1 MLTTA
6 QIEFYRENGYV
17 VVPDVI
23 GPDVLAKAR
32 AKLAELI
39 EKSREVTASDA
50 VYDLEDAHTPRHPR
64 VRRIK
69 DPHINGEV
77 YGNLLKSPDITD
89 LVCQL
94 IGPDLRMDHTKL
106 NIKPARGGEPVE
118 WHQDWAFYPHTNDD
132 LLEVGVMIEDCTLE
146 NGPLLM
152 MPGTHRG
159 PVFDHHYEGYFAGAI
174 DPAAAGLDIREA
186 VPITGKA
193 GSITMHHVRLVHGS
207 RDNLSD
213 RDRPLLLFGYC
224 AADAWPLRAD
234 WFQDLES
241 FFAKMVRGKPT
252 LEPRLRDVPVRMPYP
267 PAPNQGSIFENQ
279 KLVKG
284 RSFAKMM

>member
-6 QIEFYRENGYV
+6 QIESYREIGYL

-39 EKSREVTASDA
+39 EKSREVSASDA
-50 VYDLEDAHTPRHPR
+50 VYDLEDAHTPHNPR

-69 DPHINGEV
+69 DPHINGEI

-106 NIKPARGGEPVE
+106 NIKPALGGEPVE

-132 LLEVGVMIEDCTLE
+132 ILEVGVMIEDCTLE

-152 MPGTHRG
+152 MPGSHRG

-174 DPAAAGLDIREA
+174 DPATAGLDIREA

-207 RDNLSD
+207 RDNLSE